1 MGGIFMK
8 GQHIEAEIRELENR
22 LDFLK
27 KQLQETQEH
36 CDHQFEGNNIME
48 KCIKCNKVNV
58 LYY

>member
-1 MGGIFMK
+1 MK

>member
-1 MGGIFMK
+1 MK

-36 CDHQFEGNNIME
+36 CDHHFEGNNFME
-48 KCIKCNKVNV
+48 KCLKCNKVNV

>member
-1 MGGIFMK
+1 MK

-36 CDHQFEGNNIME
+36 CAHQFEGNNIME